1 MFLGRDKRH
10 TRCKN
15 KYYTSSSM
23 ASMRSRDR
31 RRRGWKNS
39 KASTSVSAKARQRTT
54 SNVFSMF
61 DKTQIHELKEV
72 FNFIDQ
78 NCDGFIDKDD
88 LYETLQAFGEM
99 GITDEYLNDMVSES
113 PSYINLT
120 MFLTLFGSK
129 LNGTDP
135 DDIFESAFRTL
146 DTEGS
151 GRIHVEKLKKL
162 LTETGDK

>member
-1 MFLGRDKRH
+1 
-10 TRCKN
+10 
-15 KYYTSSSM
+15 
-23 ASMRSRDR
+23 
-31 RRRGWKNS
+31 
-39 KASTSVSAKARQRTT
+39 
-54 SNVFSMF
+54 MF
-61 DKTQIHELKEV
+61 DKTQIHELKEA

-99 GITDEYLNDMVSES
+99 GITDEYLNDMVNES

>member
-1 MFLGRDKRH
+1 
-10 TRCKN
+10 
-15 KYYTSSSM
+15 M
-23 ASMRSRDR
+23 ANMRGKDR
-31 RRRGWKNS
+31 RRKGWRSS
-39 KASTSVSAKARQRTT
+39 KGTSLIPQTKQRTT

-61 DKTQIHELKEV
+61 DQTQIHELKEV

-99 GITDEYLNDMVSES
+99 GVTEEYLEQMINES

-135 DDIFESAFRTL
+135 DEVFESAFRCL
-146 DTEGS
+146 DADGT
-151 GRIHVEKLKKL
+151 GRIHVGMLKRL

>member
-1 MFLGRDKRH
+1 MFLVGDKRSYCR
-10 TRCKN
+10 T
-15 KYYTSSSM
+15 KYFTSYSM

-31 RRRGWKNS
+31 RRKGWKS
-39 KASTSVSAKARQRTT
+39 IKGGGSLSPKTKQRTT

-61 DKTQIHELKEV
+61 DKSQIHELKEV

-78 NCDGFIDKDD
+78 NSDGFIDKDD

-99 GITDEYLNDMVSES
+99 GITDEYLDDMVNES

-135 DDIFESAFRTL
+135 DDIFESAFRSL
-146 DTEGS
+146 DSDGS
-151 GRIHVEKLKKL
+151 GRIHIGKFKRL